1 MKQFKTNKNM
11 ETTVR
16 KRTKKMSR
24 MEASIQKRIQEGKPL
39 SAGAKYWLT
48 MENID
53 DGSKM
58 DMRAIL
64 R

>member
-1 MKQFKTNKNM
+1 M
-11 ETTVR
+11 ETAVK
-16 KRTKKMSR
+16 KRVKKMSR
-24 MEASIQKRIQEGKPL
+24 MEASIQKRIKEGKPL
-39 SAGAKYWLT
+39 SAYAKYWLT
-48 MENID
+48 MEKID

>member
-1 MKQFKTNKNM
+1 M
-11 ETTVR
+11 EAIVR
-16 KRTKKMSR
+16 KRSKKMSA
-24 MEASIQKRIQEGKPL
+24 MELSIQKRIKEGKPL
-39 SAGAKYWLT
+39 SAYAKYWLT

-53 DGSKM
+53 DGSKR